1 MGAQCAMVA
10 HSSLL
15 GSVGSLLPIQVDL
28 KDLRDS
34 PFQWTFMTGM
44 FPIHG
49 PDNCIRSLWRAP
61 RHSAQGPHWPII
73 MSICTKLQNKEPVI
87 EALCRAKFKFPGCQK
102 SHISKKQGLIKCY
115 RDEFEIM
122 VSNVFLFLYWTALLP
137 QKQLIPDGCG
147 VGWGK
152 EIKYIPNCGPLD
164 KWRVSHAWQPY
175 SCPPINPT
183 FLSKKKSP

>member
-1 MGAQCAMVA
+1 MVA

-44 FPIHG
+44 FPIHA

-87 EALCRAKFKFPGCQK
+87 EALCRAKFKFPGGQK
-102 SHISKKQGLIKCY
+102 IHMSRKWRFAKSNV
-115 RDEFEIM
+115 DEFENM
-122 VSNVFLFLYWTALLP
+122 RA
-137 QKQLIPDGCG
+137 
-147 VGWGK
+147 
-152 EIKYIPNCGPLD
+152 
-164 KWRVSHAWQPY
+164 
-175 SCPPINPT
+175 
-183 FLSKKKSP
+183 